1 MRGEKNV
8 STKKGDSNFSADFAL
23 GYFYR
28 SVKDELNSIA
38 AASSGEISAYE
49 LAGRLAAFLLAEES
63 RQELG
68 FEHRVRKVR
77 RQTTKRSK
85 AVAKM
90 ALARGA
96 RANRSPIKI
105 RTKPH
110 WTQTPEGRK
119 KMSDVKRAEWAKRK
133 AA

>member
-8 STKKGDSNFSADFAL
+8 SSKKSDSNFSADFAL

-28 SVKDELNSIA
+28 SVKDELNAIA

-68 FEHRVRKVR
+68 VEHRVRKVR
-77 RQTTKRSK
+77 RQAPKRSK
-85 AVAKM
+85 AVAKV

-96 RANRSPIKI
+96 RANRSSGIKDYWN
-105 RTKPH
+105 KM
-110 WTQTPEGRK
+110 TPEQRSTEMRRRLALG
-119 KMSDVKRAEWAKRK
+119 K